1 MKLSNDVL
9 NLLSQ
14 YKTITYNTGDI
25 IFSSFEKCESIGIIL
40 SGLVKIT
47 TITYMEKEETISLLE
62 KHDVFGNVLI
72 FSEDPYYLGDIIAEK
87 KTTVVL
93 ITKKELIN
101 LLQTNQMF
109 LEAYLEELSNTSLFI
124 KQQNKLL
131 IHKNIKDRI
140 LYYFSS
146 MAKKQHSKTIKIP
159 SVTKLAMILSLPRPS
174 VSRELTNL
182 ENENIIIKKKNT
194 ITLLI

>member
-1 MKLSNDVL
+1 
-9 NLLSQ
+9 
-14 YKTITYNTGDI
+14 
-25 IFSSFEKCESIGIIL
+25 
-40 SGLVKIT
+40 
-47 TITYMEKEETISLLE
+47 
-62 KHDVFGNVLI
+62 
-72 FSEDPYYLGDIIAEK
+72 
-87 KTTVVL
+87 
-93 ITKKELIN
+93 
-101 LLQTNQMF
+101 MF

-146 MAKKQHSKTIKIP
+146 MAKKQHSRTIKIP